1 MKKFVR
7 LIFLGVLILTILTTI
22 GHLCASEKEYPNQ
35 PISLVIPGDPGSV
48 TDLISR
54 VLIDLLSQSLG
65 QPIVPTNKPGGGMLI
80 GGNTVVTS
88 KPDGYTIGMLMVP
101 TAIPETYR
109 YFRTPP
115 YSSTDLKPICRVAN
129 FVGVMIVKS
138 DAPWNSLKDVI
149 EYARK
154 NPGMKFAIGGKGGS
168 PHQLMLTIAKKEN
181 IRFIEVPHSS
191 DSDQLMQILGGH
203 IPITIVTY
211 PTAKAQIQAGNVKVL
226 TVYSSKRFELL
237 PKVPT
242 VVELG
247 YVPGHYPAIGL
258 FAPKSIPDSIVK
270 KIDEKV
276 KDICNMASFRQKLEN
291 LGFEVDYENTNEY
304 RESLQRYKED
314 IYTHLK
320 ELGFVK
326 E

>member
-1 MKKFVR
+1 MKKFVGFIFVGVVIIIT
-7 LIFLGVLILTILTTI
+7 LIAS
-22 GHLCASEKEYPNQ
+22 GHLCAVERPYPNQ
-35 PISLVIPGDPGSV
+35 QISLVIPGDPGSV

-54 VLIDLLSQSLG
+54 FLIELLSPSLG
-65 QPIVPTNKPGGGMLI
+65 QPIVANNKPGGGMLI
-80 GGNTVVTS
+80 GGNVVVTS
-88 KPDGYTIGMLMVP
+88 KPDGYTIGMLMIP
-101 TAIPETYR
+101 TAIPEVYR

-129 FVGVMIVKS
+129 FLGVMIVKS
-138 DAPWNSLKDVI
+138 DAPWNTLKDVI

-181 IRFIEVPHSS
+181 IHFTEVPHSS
-191 DSDQLMQILGGH
+191 DSDQLMQVLGAH
-203 IPITIVTY
+203 IPITIVAY
-211 PTAKAQIQAGNVKVL
+211 PTAKAQIQAESVKVL
-226 TVYSSKRFELL
+226 TVYASKRFQLL
-237 PKVPT
+237 PRVPT

-258 FAPKSIPDSIVK
+258 FAPKDTPDSIVK

-276 KDICNMASFRQKLEN
+276 KDVCNVASFRQRLEN
-291 LGFEVDYENTNEY
+291 LGFEVDYENADQY
-304 RESLQRYKED
+304 QESLKRYKAD
-314 IYTHLK
+314 IYSHLK